1 MLKYV
6 DPNDPTKI
14 FLWHD
19 ICFIQF
25 FLLPSQRTGT
35 HLVDNEIENIMK
47 LKKYWTTKELLP
59 YGLLGFASTCTL
71 CVPRNRHDLSDDMR
85 ESTMSKNTLQ
95 NIGYVTMGH
104 LQLHILWLMRNIIG
118 GWSYWSRL
126 KLNPLWTIQFYS
138 VPLGKRTRVTS
149 SLLQANDSL
158 DLFSRNCNGTM
169 YSFSCFLYRIKSR
182 DTNILGK

>member
-95 NIGYVTMGH
+95 NIGYVTNGTFTVTYFVVNEKH
-104 LQLHILWLMRNIIG
+104 YRRLIILVSTKVESTVN
-118 GWSYWSRL
+118 
-126 KLNPLWTIQFYS
+126 YS
-138 VPLGKRTRVTS
+138 ILFSPPRQTNKSDKFTTS
-149 SLLQANDSL
+149 SQRQ
-158 DLFSRNCNGTM
+158 SR
-169 YSFSCFLYRIKSR
+169 FVF
-182 DTNILGK
+182 